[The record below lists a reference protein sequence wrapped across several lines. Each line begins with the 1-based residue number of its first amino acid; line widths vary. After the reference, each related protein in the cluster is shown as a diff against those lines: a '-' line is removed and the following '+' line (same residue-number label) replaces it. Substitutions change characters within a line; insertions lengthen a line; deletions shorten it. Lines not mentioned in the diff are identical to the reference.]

1 MASPEILR
9 TIEELADARD
19 ARAALA
25 AAYDAKKAD
34 IMRQV
39 ADELAALDA
48 EYTPLLAASDAQIKT
63 LEQDIRAAV
72 LQHGASV
79 RGSRMQAVYIRGRT
93 TWDTKGLLRYA
104 AHHPDVLVYRKEPAP
119 TVQLRMIK
127 EEPAPAELVVS

>member
-25 AAYDAKKAD
+25 AVYDAKKAD

-39 ADELAALDA
+39 ADELAALEA
-48 EYTPLLAASDAQIKT
+48 EYTPLLAAADAQIKT

-79 RGSRMQAVYIRGRT
+79 RGSRIQAVYISGRT

-104 AHHPDVLVYRKEPAP
+104 TRHPDVLTYRKESAP

-127 EEPAPAELVVS
+127 EAPAPESVAVS

>member
-1 MASPEILR
+1 MASPDILR

-25 AAYDAKKAD
+25 AAHDAKKAD
-34 IMRQV
+34 IMRQI

-48 EYTPLLAASDAQIKT
+48 EYVPLLAAADEQIKA

-79 RGSRMQAVYIRGRT
+79 RGSRIQAVYIRGRT
-93 TWDTKGLLRYA
+93 TWDTKGLMRYA
-104 AHHPDVLVYRKEPAP
+104 MRYPDVLTYRKESAP
-119 TVQLRMIK
+119 IVQLRMIK
-127 EEPAPAELVVS
+127 EVPMQAGVAIS

>member
-1 MASPEILR
+1 MASPNILR

-34 IMRQV
+34 IMRQI

-48 EYTPLLAASDAQIKT
+48 EYAPLLAAADEQIKT
-63 LEQDIRAAV
+63 LAQDIRAAV

-79 RGSRMQAVYIRGRT
+79 RGSRIQAVYIRGRT

-104 AHHPDVLVYRKEPAP
+104 MRYPDVLTYRKESAP

-127 EEPAPAELVVS
+127 EAPAGVAVS